1 HFKTVRA
8 LQKASKEEINSL
20 YTLGET
26 IADSVVTY
34 FSKNEM
40 DELLN
45 KLEKAGVNFEYLGKT
60 SSELA
65 EVASVFKDKT
75 IVLTGKLNQYTRSE
89 AKKQIENLGGKV
101 TESVSKN
108 TDIVVAGED
117 AGSKLTKAQDL
128 NVTVW
133 QEDQM
138 VEALEN
144 SST

>member
-34 FSKNEM
+34 FSKKEM
-40 DELLN
+40 DELLT

-65 EVASVFKDKT
+65 EVTSVFKDKT
-75 IVLTGKLNQYTRSE
+75 VVLTGKLNQYTRSE